1 MDRCVTIQRAVGW
14 GSEAVPSHVFRA
26 DSMGLL
32 TGLVDLGYVL
42 VAEDSTANEVIGF
55 GRVTYTRDPA
65 KHWLHE
71 LAVVPQFQGMGI
83 GLKLMMEIG
92 RQSEQTG
99 AKALLFTYDPF
110 DARNGKLYLNT
121 CGGRGIRVFENLYGR
136 SSAPTHGNRFGHR
149 LMVWWNLRSNRGAG
163 SPYEPEEIR
172 LVTSSGEIERG
183 KPFAVAVPSA
193 VIPLVE
199 ERALKPQKET
209 FRILRTAI
217 NTMGYEAAGI
227 EKGGEQGLC
236 SLVLVP
242 GSQRLEAKS

>member
-1 MDRCVTIQRAVGW
+1 M
-14 GSEAVPSHVFRA
+14 
-26 DSMGLL
+26 
-32 TGLVDLGYVL
+32 
-42 VAEDSTANEVIGF
+42 AEDSTANEIIGF

-71 LAVVPQFQGMGI
+71 LAVVREFQGMGI

-92 RQSEQTG
+92 RQSGQAG

-136 SSAPTHGNRFGHR
+136 SSVPAHGNRFSHR
-149 LMVWWNLRSNRGAG
+149 LMVWWDLRPNRVAR
-163 SPYEPEEIR
+163 SPYEREEIR

-193 VIPLVE
+193 VIPLDE
-199 ERALKPQKET
+199 ERALILQKET
-209 FRILRTAI
+209 FPVLSTAI
-217 NTMGYEAAGI
+217 NTMGYEAVGI
-227 EKGGEQGLC
+227 EKSGEQGLC
-236 SLVLVP
+236 LLVLVP
-242 GSQRLEAKS
+242 GSQRVEGKS